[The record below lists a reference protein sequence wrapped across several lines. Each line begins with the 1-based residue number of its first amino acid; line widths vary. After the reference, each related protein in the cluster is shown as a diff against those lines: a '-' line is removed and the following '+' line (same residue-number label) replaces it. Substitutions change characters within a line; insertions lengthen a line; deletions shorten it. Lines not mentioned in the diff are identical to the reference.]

1 VAESGE
7 TNLKRKSRISQNRAK
22 QVIKKVPAVTRA
34 IAILRLLGRS
44 REPLGVNRIAR
55 ELGFVPST
63 TLHILRALAAEELVA
78 FDEQTKR
85 YEIDV
90 GILTLGGSAARINS
104 FMKAAQPGLDR
115 LSNELGLTMLG
126 AKIMGLDHAIVV
138 AVALSNHPMRLHTN
152 VGSRFPALISA
163 TGRCIAAFG
172 GYDKSVLAKQFKKL
186 RWANPISFDQW
197 YDQVQATKKAGYG
210 VDKGN
215 FLAGVSVVAVPIL
228 QDGRMTHSIAASGL
242 QDQVATLGIERIAS
256 ELRKLASEI
265 ESSAV

>member
-1 VAESGE
+1 MAESGE
-7 TNLKRKSRISQNRAK
+7 SNLKRKSRDRGK
-22 QVIKKVPAVTRA
+22 QAIKRVPAVTRA

-44 REPLGVNRIAR
+44 KEPLGVNRIAR
-55 ELGFVPST
+55 ELGLVPST
-63 TLHILRALAAEELVA
+63 TLHILRTLAADELVA

-90 GILTLGGSAARINS
+90 GVLTLGGSAARSNS
-104 FMKAAQPGLDR
+104 FTKAAQPGLDR
-115 LSNELGLTMLG
+115 LASELGLTMLG

-138 AVALSNHPMRLHTN
+138 AVALSNHPMRLHTD

-172 GYDKSVLAKQFKKL
+172 GYEKRVLAKQFKKL

-197 YDQVQATKKAGYG
+197 CDQVQATKEAGYG
-210 VDKGN
+210 VDMGN

-228 QDGRMTHSIAASGL
+228 QGGRMTHSIVASGL
-242 QDQVATLGIERIAS
+242 HDQVAALGIERIAT
-256 ELRKLASEI
+256 ELRQLASEI
-265 ESSAV
+265 ESGAG